1 MPFGAALPAGGGVD
15 FRLWAPGVAE
25 AGLEWQPAGAADAW
39 TALPLAAQPGGWFAR
54 HVPEASAGA
63 LYRFVLPDGLHV
75 PDPASRRNPQDVHG
89 PSEVVDPLAF
99 EWRHGGW
106 RGRAWEE
113 AVIYE
118 LHVGTFTP
126 EGSFD
131 AARAKLAELAALGIT
146 AVELMPLADF
156 PGARGWGYDGVLPF
170 APESSYGSPAQLKAF
185 VDAAHGLGLMVLL
198 DVVYNHFGPEGNYLH
213 AHSPAFF
220 HPARRTPWGAALN
233 FDAEEAPTVRSFFVH
248 NALYWLEEFRFDGLR
263 LDAVH
268 AIRDDSPRHLVAEL
282 AEAVQQGPGRER
294 AIHLVLENDL
304 NQSQWLARDADGRPL
319 AATAQ
324 WNDDLH
330 HALHVLATGE
340 TDGYYA
346 DFAEEPLALF
356 GQALAQGFVYDGSR
370 SSVYRGG
377 ERRGEPTG
385 GLPHT
390 AFVSC
395 LQTHDQIGNR
405 AFGERID
412 ALARPETVR
421 LARAMLLLSPHVPM
435 LFMGEEWAART
446 PFLFFCDF
454 GPELAEA
461 VSNGRREEFSRFAAF
476 EQAEVR
482 ARIPDPNAESSF
494 AASHL
499 DRAERGR
506 PGHREALAAVRALLA
521 LRARCIVPHLPSRPG
536 SGRWKVQGDVLYL
549 QWTLVGRG
557 RAADLQMVAHFGD
570 SPRRA
575 AAPTGRVIHR
585 QGCRRHPAGGLT
597 LAPGG
602 LCVALA
608 EAAHA

>member
-1 MPFGAALPAGGGVD
+1 
-15 FRLWAPGVAE
+15 
-25 AGLEWQPAGAADAW
+25 
-39 TALPLAAQPGGWFAR
+39 
-54 HVPEASAGA
+54 
-63 LYRFVLPDGLHV
+63 
-75 PDPASRRNPQDVHG
+75 
-89 PSEVVDPLAF
+89 
-99 EWRHGGW
+99 
-106 RGRAWEE
+106 
-113 AVIYE
+113 
-118 LHVGTFTP
+118 
-126 EGSFD
+126 
-131 AARAKLAELAALGIT
+131 
-146 AVELMPLADF
+146 
-156 PGARGWGYDGVLPF
+156 
-170 APESSYGSPAQLKAF
+170 
-185 VDAAHGLGLMVLL
+185 
-198 DVVYNHFGPEGNYLH
+198 
-213 AHSPAFF
+213 
-220 HPARRTPWGAALN
+220 
-233 FDAEEAPTVRSFFVH
+233 
-248 NALYWLEEFRFDGLR
+248 
-263 LDAVH
+263 
-268 AIRDDSPRHLVAEL
+268 
-282 AEAVQQGPGRER
+282 
-294 AIHLVLENDL
+294 
-304 NQSQWLARDADGRPL
+304 
-319 AATAQ
+319 
-324 WNDDLH
+324 
-330 HALHVLATGE
+330 
-340 TDGYYA
+340 
-346 DFAEEPLALF
+346 
-356 GQALAQGFVYDGSR
+356 
-370 SSVYRGG
+370 YRGG
-377 ERRGEPTG
+377 QRRGEPTG

-390 AFVSC
+390 AFVSY

-412 ALARPETVR
+412 VLARPEAVR

-476 EQAEVR
+476 AQAEAR

-499 DRAERGR
+499 DRAERDR

-602 LCVALA
+602 
-608 EAAHA
+608 